1 MYGYDQR
8 AEVHTSKG
16 VYKVNNEM
24 LTTFSA
30 ETEKGVSTETPSF
43 NGKTASRELRFG
55 SRVNRFFSLSLAGLL
70 RYEKAYKN
78 EIDHFIGLLLQEVKE
93 PRVLPEDPLKGALIA
108 EAAKESLRTKE
119 RIFL

>member
-1 MYGYDQR
+1 MRFRRPSALRLRR
-8 AEVHTSKG
+8 ACLPIHP
-16 VYKVNNEM
+16 
-24 LTTFSA
+24 A
-30 ETEKGVSTETPSF
+30 STVKQPRGGLLF
-43 NGKTASRELRFG
+43 WFPALIA
-55 SRVNRFFSLSLAGLL
+55 FFSLAGLL